1 MGAWVSCDA
10 SLKIDT
16 APAAST
22 VSVAGLY
29 TQVAAHQ
36 TRRPHKMKFKTTDN
50 SVRRWRR
57 PVASMLL
64 ALLVNGAQA
73 QTQSGDSSP
82 MPAVRTIT
90 HAQIEQQY
98 SDAQSKYV
106 FVDDVRIHYKDQG
119 QGRAILLV
127 HGSLGD
133 LSDWDGWASLLT
145 RKYRV
150 VRLDLPG
157 FGLSGEIANDN
168 YSIDRSL
175 SLIDGLMDSLGIERF
190 AIGGVSYGGPVAF
203 RYAATRVTRVGAL
216 IIMNSAG
223 IEYGK
228 QAIDPKTGQKEF
240 YANVSA
246 GAPLTREYVERA
258 LSKAFNDPTRIGP
271 ELIQRKLDI
280 GNVIGRDREGAI
292 MIRQYV
298 RGDPERVLAHVRAP
312 TLVLWGAAERSLSL
326 STADTFVA
334 ALKNARVVRKV
345 MQPRGDH
352 AMHIEWPQETG
363 SQVKAFLDS
372 EYR

>member
-1 MGAWVSCDA
+1 MRFKNTNNSARRGRCPAT
-10 SLKIDT
+10 SL
-16 APAAST
+16 
-22 VSVAGLY
+22 
-29 TQVAAHQ
+29 
-36 TRRPHKMKFKTTDN
+36 
-50 SVRRWRR
+50 
-57 PVASMLL
+57 LL
-64 ALLVNGAQA
+64 VLLVNGALA
-73 QTQSGDSSP
+73 QTKNGDPSP
-82 MPAVRTIT
+82 TPAVRTIT

-106 FVDDVRIHYKDQG
+106 VVDDVRIHYKDQG
-119 QGRAILLV
+119 QGRAILLI

-133 LSDWDGWASLLT
+133 LSDWDGWTSLLT

-228 QAIDPKTGQKEF
+228 QAIDPKTGQKDF
-240 YANVSA
+240 YANVSG

-258 LSKAFNDPTRIGP
+258 LAKAFNDPTRIRP
-271 ELIQRKLDI
+271 ELIQRKLDL

-326 STADTFVA
+326 STADRFVA

-352 AMHIEWPQETG
+352 AMHIEWPRETG
-363 SQVKAFLDS
+363 SQVQAFLDS